1 MSKYIDIKTG
11 RKFDELPTVK
21 KYPDGSVKQGG
32 ELTIDDFKD
41 EGLRILDEQK
51 APEGTVTTKTI
62 IEDVDGRVARIAIVA
77 TITEAEAMS
86 EAAAAEETYR
96 LAAEK
101 AKADFEK
108 WDKDTSHWDKHTRLV
123 LAMAKPKEMSDEE
136 WAKRFDEEWAKLE
149 G

>member
-1 MSKYIDIKTG
+1 MSKYIDITTG

-41 EGLRILDEQK
+41 EGLRILEEQK
-51 APEGTVTTKTI
+51 APEGMVATKTML
-62 IEDVDGRVARIAIVA
+62 EDVDGRVARLAVVS
-77 TITEAEAMS
+77 TITTAEYAAVK
-86 EAAAAEETYR
+86 AAADEEYR
-96 LAAEK
+96 LEAEK

-108 WDKDTSHWDKHTRLV
+108 WDKDTSHWTKHERLL
-123 LAMAKPKEMSDEE
+123 LAIAKPKEMSAED
-136 WAKRFDEEWAKLE
+136 WQKRFDEEWTKLE